1 MKQNLEQV
9 TRLNRYCRN
18 AVTATFPQVQILSP
32 EDACPYVLNCSFP
45 GTQSGDLVDA
55 LSMRDIYVSAGS
67 ACSRGTLSHVL
78 KSAGYEASLVEGALR
93 ISFDAQNT
101 TEEIDTLLQAL
112 KDLILK

>member
-1 MKQNLEQV
+1 M
-9 TRLNRYCRN
+9 
-18 AVTATFPQVQILSP
+18 
-32 EDACPYVLNCSFP
+32 LNCSFP

-78 KSAGYEASLVEGALR
+78 KSAGYEPSLVEGALR